1 MLLESLLNIE
11 VPVIEVALRF
21 FVNLIIISALVRG
34 IYYRYKRDEEFSF
47 TFYLFNVLIFFV
59 CYLMQEIE
67 ISLGFGFGLFA
78 IFGVLRYRT
87 ITIPIKEMTYLF
99 TAITIALINAIAPLN
114 GMGVFMNLTILI
126 FVYLMERTWFSKKE
140 LTTSIQY
147 ERIELLQQSTDAV
160 IEDIKDRTKL
170 NVTRIQVKDYNFL
183 NDSASIKVYY
193 LPHE

>member
-1 MLLESLLNIE
+1 M
-11 VPVIEVALRF
+11 
-21 FVNLIIISALVRG
+21 
-34 IYYRYKRDEEFSF
+34 
-47 TFYLFNVLIFFV
+47 
-59 CYLMQEIE
+59 
-67 ISLGFGFGLFA
+67 
-78 IFGVLRYRT
+78 
-87 ITIPIKEMTYLF
+87 
-99 TAITIALINAIAPLN
+99 
-114 GMGVFMNLTILI
+114 
-126 FVYLMERTWFSKKE
+126 YLMERTWFSKKE